1 MARIVIADDDH
12 DILSITSMLLGQA
25 GHDIIEATTGKQA
38 LEATLQNHPDLLLI
52 DYHMPPGDSS
62 GLVTIMKLRDTGFAK
77 PIIMMTADSS
87 QQIAVQSLREKID
100 DFISKP
106 FDSKDLVAHVERALA
121 DHREQGNVGQ
131 LIDAL
136 SKLHGKAVEAGLGQT
151 VEVID
156 AGKLIIR
163 LR

>member
-1 MARIVIADDDH
+1 MAKIVIADDDQN
-12 DILSITSMLLGQA
+12 ILSIASMLLGEV
-25 GHDIIEATTGKQA
+25 GHEIIEATTGEQA
-38 LEATLQNHPDLLLI
+38 LEATLQNDPDLLLI

-62 GLVTIMKLRDTGFAK
+62 GLVAIMKLRDMGFSK

-100 DFISKP
+100 DFIPKP
-106 FDSKDLVAHVERALA
+106 FDSRDLIVHVERVLE

-131 LIDAL
+131 LLDAL
-136 SKLHGKAVEAGLGQT
+136 SKLHDRAIKGGLDQT

-156 AGKLIIR
+156 AGKLIAR